1 MADKPDKT
9 QQVAP
14 VKITVSDAALAP
26 FIFFEGVPN
35 LGFNNGVVN
44 LTLAAGRHLMTD
56 GISATDFVA
65 VAHLRCNVIA
75 AMELRKAIDDALLLA
90 SKTEGKP
97 N

>member
-1 MADKPDKT
+1 MADTPDKT
-9 QQVAP
+9 DQISP
-14 VKITVSDAALAP
+14 VKITVSDTALAP

-44 LTLAAGRHLMTD
+44 VTLATGRHLVTD
-56 GISATDFVA
+56 GVPVTVFVV
-65 VAHLRCNVIA
+65 VAHLRCNVAA
-75 AMELRKAIDDALLLA
+75 AMELRRAIDDALLLA

>member
-1 MADKPDKT
+1 MADTPDKT
-9 QQVAP
+9 HQISP
-14 VKITVSDAALAP
+14 VKITISDTALAP

-44 LTLAAGRHLMTD
+44 LTLANGRHLMTE
-56 GISATDFVA
+56 GAAVTDFVA
-65 VAHLRCNVIA
+65 VAHLRCSVVA